1 MPQPKINVGFL
12 FLLSGKRGGG
22 AGNAYAHVTYTQR
35 GTESVSE
42 MGIRNSFVINSI
54 INYEHRHR
62 NYVCQRSR

>member
-42 MGIRNSFVINSI
+42 MGIRNSFVINSK
-54 INYEHRHR
+54 
-62 NYVCQRSR
+62 